1 MHFQTLRASFLAVH
15 SNTQNDKKE
24 YKMIKWHL
32 ETALSDLKKS
42 PYEGQNVYFL
52 THFCAKKPLNAQNDK
67 IFLQYDK

>member
-1 MHFQTLRASFLAVH
+1 
-15 SNTQNDKKE
+15 
-24 YKMIKWHL
+24 MIKWHL